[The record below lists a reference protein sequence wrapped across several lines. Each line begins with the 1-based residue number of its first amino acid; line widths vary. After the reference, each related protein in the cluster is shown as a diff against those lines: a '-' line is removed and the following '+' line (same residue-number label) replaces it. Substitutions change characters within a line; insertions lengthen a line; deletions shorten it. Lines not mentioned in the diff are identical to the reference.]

1 MSEADYNALV
11 QQVEGQWLPGAK
23 MTALTSIFAN
33 TSYYFTTLQAKQLI
47 NYVSDENN
55 RLQLAKSSYRNIV
68 DPGNFSQVYD
78 LLSSQASRDELTAYV
93 NSVR

>member
-1 MSEADYNALV
+1 MSETDYNALV
-11 QQVEGQWLPGAK
+11 QQVESQWLPGAK
-23 MTALTSIFAN
+23 MTSLTSIFAN